1 MVLLDQLWDDVVA
14 GPQPER
20 GLKHLKK
27 VYTKP
32 LNIKV
37 ASTRGLCLCR
47 LVLGRRRRLERRLL
61 RRQRRREGIM
71 CGGVCSTREAT
82 WLPRTS
88 GLITLTSLGP
98 TPLLSMT

>member
-32 LNIKV
+32 LNIK
-37 ASTRGLCLCR
+37 GQFY
-47 LVLGRRRRLERRLL
+47 LL
-61 RRQRRREGIM
+61 IYM
-71 CGGVCSTREAT
+71 Y
-82 WLPRTS
+82 
-88 GLITLTSLGP
+88 I
-98 TPLLSMT
+98 